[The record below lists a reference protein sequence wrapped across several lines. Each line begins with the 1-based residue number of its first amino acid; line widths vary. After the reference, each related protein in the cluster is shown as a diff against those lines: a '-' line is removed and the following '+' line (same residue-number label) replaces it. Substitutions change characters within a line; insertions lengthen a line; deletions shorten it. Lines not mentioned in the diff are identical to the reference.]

1 MRGLSPPMQRKYTAL
16 RLVHADSGRQREECE
31 FLPAALEILETPPSP
46 AGRTL
51 VLTLC
56 LIAVIGVVW
65 ACFGHLDIVAVAPGK
80 IVAHMRTKLVQP
92 FETSTDDG
100 SRERRPC

>member
-1 MRGLSPPMQRKYTAL
+1 MRGLCPPMQRKYTAL

-51 VLTLC
+51 VLTLVSGLVTVSIMC
-56 LIAVIGVVW
+56 RRHLRLTSAAKNIASTVFPEPPVW
-65 ACFGHLDIVAVAPGK
+65 ACLACRKCEAP
-80 IVAHMRTKLVQP
+80 
-92 FETSTDDG
+92 
-100 SRERRPC
+100 